1 MPLESVNV
9 PPPAHVPVLGGQGWV
24 GLVDHMG
31 SEVTIVNAARVSFG
45 KRREDMGERDTQL
58 LRYLITHRHTS
69 PLEHVVF
76 TFLIHCPL
84 YVRSQW
90 HRHRS
95 WSFNEISRRYTSVD
109 IEFYVPPA
117 FRAQADDNRQASV
130 PSDALDQT
138 ACRRLTTA
146 HHQTA
151 LDLYNRLLDMGVCRE
166 QARGVLPQN
175 MFTTFWGT
183 VDLHN
188 LIGFLELRDTPHAQ
202 WEIREYA
209 QAIKKLVRPAV
220 PHVAEIL
227 GWDSAE
233 SESR

>member
-1 MPLESVNV
+1 MSSESINV
-9 PPPAHVPVLGGQGWV
+9 PPPNHIPVLAGQGWV

-45 KRREDMGERDTQL
+45 KQRDEMGERDAQL

-84 YVRSQW
+84 FVRSQW

-109 IEFYVPPA
+109 IEFYVPPV
-117 FRAQADDNRQASV
+117 FRAQAEDNRQASIL
-130 PSDALDQT
+130 SDALDQD
-138 ACRRLTTA
+138 ACRTLTTA
-146 HHQTA
+146 HHQA
-151 LDLYNRLLDMGVCRE
+151 SMELYNRLLDAGVCRE

-175 MFTTFWGT
+175 QFTTFWGT

-188 LIGFLELRDTPHAQ
+188 LIGFLELRDSPHAQ
-202 WEIREYA
+202 WEIQEYA
-209 QAIKKLVRPAV
+209 RAIKQLIRPLVPN
-220 PHVAEIL
+220 VAEIL
-227 GWDSAE
+227 GWNAAAQS
-233 SESR
+233 S